1 MAARSRRGGGSGES
15 KDPVQQTLAG
25 LVKSRRSYRG
35 LTQAVLSTKAGLPRN
50 AVGDFERGNRRV
62 DGEELVKLCIELG
75 VSVDDFLEEF
85 KGELTKSLRP
95 IEQRLREQRAGQ
107 TPDRESRTV
116 EPVAEDEYGFPPLP
130 EDPAVLVLAVQVARA
145 GGKDL
150 ETTIRTVVRALHRYP
165 ADLEE
170 PSGGGTSPGRKR

>member
-1 MAARSRRGGGSGES
+1 MFSF
-15 KDPVQQTLAG
+15 D
-25 LVKSRRSYRG
+25 Y
-35 LTQAVLSTKAGLPRN
+35 
-50 AVGDFERGNRRV
+50 
-62 DGEELVKLCIELG
+62 
-75 VSVDDFLEEF
+75 LEDF

-107 TPDRESRTV
+107 TPDREPRTV
-116 EPVAEDEYGFPPLP
+116 EPVAADEYDIPLP

-165 ADLEE
+165 ADFEE
-170 PSGGGTSPGRKR
+170 PSGGGTFPGRKR